1 VSSRRRWA
9 DPLLR
14 PARARLAGS
23 LRQGPRRSCWST
35 CNRPTH
41 PRRAVGGDRPPA
53 RRWRAPLEAPAVV
66 PRPSAAFTPGDP
78 SAAQPPGPDSRSGA
92 VSDILL
98 PEGGVPAAHNGTAKC
113 GDEQPTATTWP
124 PPHTAL
130 GCASRTV
137 EQTAVLTSCSV
148 LQALTPTTNGLGRRA
163 PNPTPHDA
171 QRPPRAARVVHP
183 AAPVGERNAATAMPG
198 NPGPT
203 TTHSPSP
210 QLVKVPS
217 ARTGDRPTSPRPVTP
232 TRPARRLSGRPSA
245 RARARGG
252 RLRARPPALGPRG
265 PRRPT
270 TPPPIRLLLARRR
283 AVHQQ
288 TTRPRQRPRQPSTA
302 LHTLTHTQ

>member
-1 VSSRRRWA
+1 MQCRVCIPNRQTDGCSNI
-9 DPLLR
+9 LLR
-14 PARARLAGS
+14 SPGA
-23 LRQGPRRSCWST
+23 
-35 CNRPTH
+35 H
-41 PRRAVGGDRPPA
+41 PDH
-53 RRWRAPLEAPAVV
+53 E
-66 PRPSAAFTPGDP
+66 
-78 SAAQPPGPDSRSGA
+78 
-92 VSDILL
+92 
-98 PEGGVPAAHNGTAKC
+98 
-113 GDEQPTATTWP
+113 WP
-124 PPHTAL
+124 
-130 GCASRTV
+130 
-137 EQTAVLTSCSV
+137 
-148 LQALTPTTNGLGRRA
+148 
-163 PNPTPHDA
+163 
-171 QRPPRAARVVHP
+171 RPPRPKSDPARCATTTP
-183 AAPVGERNAATAMPG
+183 RGAGGAPRSAVGERNAATAMPG

-302 LHTLTHTQ
+302 LHTLTHTQYRNAPRRRPLLPADPG